1 MKVKILLLWA
11 FITITLIPSYGQGKK
26 NFYSAKIELQ
36 NGIIAKGYLI
46 ALYDSSIQIQLKVR
60 PPKDTLFTIDR
71 IKIISLRRRNAIDV
85 GLLAGIGT
93 GLVIGIVI
101 NAAKPPPPCS
111 DLFCTNVFLDV
122 STNLFGFEA
131 PLIGMAVGG
140 ALGMAIGSA
149 PKDFVIH
156 GDIGLYQNM
165 IDSLPSTQIKKLQMN
180 EGVKLN

>member
-1 MKVKILLLWA
+1 MKVKILLLWVL
-11 FITITLIPSYGQGKK
+11 IIITLIPSYGQGKK
-26 NFYSAKIELQ
+26 IFYSAKIELQ
-36 NGIIAKGYLI
+36 NGDIVKGYLI
-46 ALYDSSIQIQLKVR
+46 ALHDSSIQIQLKVR
-60 PPKDTLFTIDR
+60 PPEDTLFTIDR

-93 GLVIGIVI
+93 GLVIGIAI

-111 DLFCTNVFLDV
+111 DLLCTNVFVDV
-122 STNLFGFEA
+122 STNLFGLEA

-149 PKDFVIH
+149 HNDFVIH
-156 GDIGLYQNM
+156 GDFGLYQNM
-165 IDSLPSTQIKKLQMN
+165 IDSLPPRHIKKLRMN